1 MKKLILTVAILAGG
15 MSTFAMPNTVS
26 PVNAIH
32 VVVNDEFKE
41 IAVDKLPAAVTSA
54 VKNDFATATISK
66 AYVNTS
72 EQYKLE
78 LNLDGSTSTV
88 YADKDG
94 NWLEESAIKEGT
106 SRGTSNNSFE

>member
-15 MSTFAMPNTVS
+15 MSTFAMPNTVL
-26 PVNAIH
+26 PLEAINI
-32 VVVNDEFKE
+32 VVNDEFKE
-41 IAVDKLPAAVTSA
+41 IAVDKLPASVSSA

-78 LNLDGSTSTV
+78 LSIDGSTSTV
-88 YADKDG
+88 YTDKDG
-94 NWLEESAIKEGT
+94 NWLEESAIKGKANKQGGNT
-106 SRGTSNNSFE
+106 AQ

>member
-15 MSTFAMPNTVS
+15 MSTFAMPNTVL
-26 PVNAIH
+26 PLEAINI
-32 VVVNDEFKE
+32 VVNDEFKE
-41 IAVDKLPAAVTSA
+41 IAVDKLPAAVSSA

-78 LNLDGSTSTV
+78 LSLDGSTSTV

-94 NWLEESAIKEGT
+94 NWIEESAIKE
-106 SRGTSNNSFE
+106 SAN

>member
-15 MSTFAMPNTVS
+15 MTAFAMPNTVL
-26 PVNAIH
+26 PQEAIN

-41 IAVDKLPAAVTSA
+41 IAVDKLPASVSSA
-54 VKNDFATATISK
+54 VKNDFSTATITK

-78 LNLDGSTSTV
+78 LSLDGSTSTV

-94 NWLEESAIKEGT
+94 NWLEESAIKG
-106 SRGTSNNSFE
+106 NSGNPME

>member
-1 MKKLILTVAILAGG
+1 MKKLILTVAIIAGG
-15 MSTFAMPNTVS
+15 MSAFAMPNTVL
-26 PVNAIH
+26 PTEEINIVM
-32 VVVNDEFKE
+32 NDEFKE
-41 IAVDKLPAAVTSA
+41 IAVDKLPAAVSSA

-78 LNLDGSTSTV
+78 LSLDGSTSTV

-94 NWLEESAIKEGT
+94 NWLEESSIKGKSSQGNT
-106 SRGTSNNSFE
+106 FE

>member
-15 MSTFAMPNTVS
+15 MSTFAMPNTVLPLES
-26 PVNAIH
+26 INIVI
-32 VVVNDEFKE
+32 NDEFKE
-41 IAVDKLPAAVTSA
+41 IAVDKLPASVTSA

-66 AYVNTS
+66 AYVNTD

-78 LNLDGSTSTV
+78 LSIDGNTSTV

-94 NWLEESAIKEGT
+94 NWLEESAIKGKEKKEGAT
-106 SRGTSNNSFE
+106 MQ

>member
-15 MSTFAMPNTVS
+15 MSTFAMPNTIL
-26 PVNAIH
+26 PQETIN

-41 IAVDKLPAAVTSA
+41 IAVDKLPAAVSSA
-54 VKNDFATATISK
+54 IKNDFSTATISK

-78 LNLDGSTSTV
+78 LNLNGSTSTV

-94 NWLEESAIKEGT
+94 NWLEESAIK
-106 SRGTSNNSFE
+106 SKANKQSNTLE